1 MIVASILEKTSET
14 NAAQQQKRR
23 KQKEAETKTKM
34 RKID

>member
-23 KQKEAETKTKM
+23 KQKEAENKNKNA
-34 RKID
+34 KN